1 MLLWPSAIRL
11 GVMARTKRTGK
22 SRITPRNAKNAVAV
36 AKVVGPAIVP
46 VVLPFVAKAA
56 ATLRTMKDSRR
67 AHRLGVPVDEL
78 AKFTGRGGALHA
90 RIAGLAEVLEELGRR
105 GKDDEFVEETAH
117 TLAQLTSAVRAAERM
132 PTARRRTVHKA
143 VSTELDQLEQR
154 LLHKL
159 GI

>member
-1 MLLWPSAIRL
+1 
-11 GVMARTKRTGK
+11 MARTQSTGK
-22 SRITPRNAKNAVAV
+22 SRITPRSAKNVVAV
-36 AKVVGPAIVP
+36 AKVVGPAIAP
-46 VVLPFVAKAA
+46 VMLPFVAKAA
-56 ATLRTMKDSRR
+56 ATLRTIKDNRR
-67 AHRLGVPVDEL
+67 AHRLGVPVDQL
-78 AKFTGRGGALHA
+78 ARFTGRGGALHA

-105 GKDDEFVEETAH
+105 GEDDVFVEENAH

-143 VSTELDQLEQR
+143 VSAELVQIEQR